1 MEGGAGVGA
10 GGIAGDPHHPAD
22 PGGPQGHPHPLQ
34 HIPLGAPPRA
44 RHGSRQ
50 QLGGADC
57 RDYTENGG
65 NGPENKVFDNIRG
78 NSKGEEGGYLR
89 NGSNGGVED
98 YSKNGASKDANSSE
112 GQGEYKKNGDGEAGE
127 DEEEEDDR
135 PPPQLQPQQLPRIG
149 QHILPFGIQR
159 KPIRQAQVSR
169 NEANCNF

>member
-1 MEGGAGVGA
+1 MGA
-10 GGIAGDPHHPAD
+10 GGIAGDPHHPDD
-22 PGGPQGHPHPLQ
+22 PGGPQGHTHPRQ

-50 QLGGADC
+50 QLSGADR

-65 NGPENKVFDNIRG
+65 DDPENTVFDKNGGI
-78 NSKGEEGGYLR
+78 SKQEDGGFSR
-89 NGSNGGVED
+89 TGSNGG
-98 YSKNGASKDANSSE
+98 SKDANSSE

-159 KPIRQAQVSR
+159 KPIRIA
-169 NEANCNF
+169 